1 MPPSDARRLN
11 DLLSLPVE
19 FADGSHAGFVND
31 VRLVPRSGDRH
42 PSTLVVEGL
51 VVDGRHA
58 GSLLGYDRR
67 RDQGPWVIRTLVR
80 ALHRHAGYVAWSDVE
95 QVAWDEGRVR
105 LATSRLGPLEHPKE
119 QFGMRGPHIV

>member
-1 MPPSDARRLN
+1 MPPSDARRLD

-31 VRLVPRSGDRH
+31 VRLAPPPGDPH

-51 VVDGRHA
+51 LVDGRHA

-67 RDQGPWVIRTLVR
+67 REQRPWIIRTLVR

-95 QVAWDEGRVR
+95 QVSWDEGRVR
-105 LATSRLGPLEHPKE
+105 LTTSRLGPLEPPE
-119 QFGMRGPHIV
+119 Q